1 MENATAVTGAEA
13 AARGKAACP
22 VCASDREALENPSNP
37 QAWRFESRA
46 FADAESFGSGDF
58 LEDGTLAYTQR
69 WLFQPGAFPEGK
81 ITVTPV
87 APSGETYPEIHLIP

>member
-1 MENATAVTGAEA
+1 MTGAEA
-13 AARGKAACP
+13 AAQGKAACP

-46 FADAESFGSGDF
+46 LADAESFGSGDF

-81 ITVTPV
+81 IAITPV

>member
-13 AARGKAACP
+13 AAQGKAACP

-46 FADAESFGSGDF
+46 FADAESFGSGYF

-69 WLFQPGAFPEGK
+69 WLFQPGAFPEGE

-87 APSGETYPEIHLIP
+87 APSGEMYPEIHLIP